1 MLIWI
6 SGIAIVFFTI
16 AIPIQFKNY
25 TTAILWSVEAFIL
38 FWYGRTKGSKLYEI
52 ASYVVV
58 LMLILVQISNWA
70 SVSYNFYRGDI
81 ILLYSPLF
89 NLEFLS
95 SVILISSIAGMLY
108 IQKKNKKE
116 EKEIFELRKI
126 FNVVIPSLL
135 VLVIYI
141 SFFTEISLYWN
152 NIQVKACFEQNSDGI
167 WIKQFDSLNSDVF
180 RFRNIWLLNY
190 SFLFASVLGYINY
203 RWFKNFYFNV
213 AVLIVISMLILSFI
227 GGLESLA
234 DLRNNY
240 LNPALHPEF
249 KATLFHLIIRYVVY
263 LFFALMFYSIYR
275 FVIPVFK
282 ETIIKPVF
290 EIVLSIMLVIV
301 CSSELINI
309 LNLTGS
315 TEIYRHGLSILWG
328 VFSFLLVGYGIWKKK
343 MHLRVTAMVLFG
355 VTLLKLFFYDLS
367 NLTTMQKTTVFVLVG
382 ALLLIVSFLYNKHKN
397 IIFEEN

>member
-1 MLIWI
+1 ML
-6 SGIAIVFFTI
+6 
-16 AIPIQFKNY
+16 
-25 TTAILWSVEAFIL
+25 
-38 FWYGRTKGSKLYEI
+38 
-52 ASYVVV
+52 
-58 LMLILVQISNWA
+58 MLVQISNWA

-81 ILLYSPLF
+81 VALYSPLY
-89 NLEFLS
+89 NLEFSS
-95 SVILISSIAGMLY
+95 SVILISSIAGILH

-116 EKEIFELRKI
+116 EKETFELRKI
-126 FNVVIPSLL
+126 FNVVIPTLF
-135 VLVIYI
+135 VLVVYI
-141 SFFTEISLYWN
+141 SFFTEINLYWN

-190 SFLFASVLGYINY
+190 SFLFASVLGYINF

-213 AVLIVISMLILSFI
+213 AILIVISMLILSFI

-234 DLRNNY
+234 ELRNNY

-275 FVIPVFK
+275 FVIPVFN
-282 ETIIKPVF
+282 EPIIKPVF

-301 CSSELINI
+301 CSSELINV

-343 MHLRVTAMVLFG
+343 MYLRATAMVLFG

-367 NLTTMQKTTVFVLVG
+367 NLSTMQKTTVFVLVG
-382 ALLLIVSFLYNKHKN
+382 ALLLIVSFLYNKYKN